1 MHAIAGFRDQPGR
14 GVRLAIT
21 GLTANTT
28 YHFRI
33 VATNAGG
40 ESKGSDQTFTTLPN
54 APAVVTE
61 AASSVTQTS
70 ATLNATVNP
79 EGGNVTDCHF
89 EYGTTNAYGS
99 SAPCTP
105 SPASETSPVAVSASL
120 GILDLTANTAYH
132 FRIVATNAG
141 GESKGSDQTFTTLPN
156 APAVVTEAAS
166 SVTQTSATLNATVNP
181 EGGNVTD
188 CHFEYGTTNAY
199 GSSAPCTPS
208 PASETS
214 PVAVSASLRIL
225 GLTANTTYHFR
236 IVATNAG
243 GESKGSDQTFETLPN
258 APAVN
263 SIEPA
268 EGPTAG
274 GTEVKIKGAGFEP
287 GSTVTIGS
295 PATDVK
301 VESKTEIKAK
311 TAAGSGSP
319 EVVVSD
325 VGGSSSGGPK
335 YTYVAPPAVV
345 TKPASS
351 VTQTTATLNATVN
364 PEGGATTD
372 CHFEYGTSVI
382 YDKSAPCTPS
392 TVSGTSPV
400 EVSASLTGLTANTE
414 YHFRISAAN
423 AGGTSGGSDRDVHDA
438 AQRPGG
444 RDQTGLFGHPD
455 HGDAERDGQP
465 RRRGND
471 RLPLRIW
478 DLGHL

>member
-1 MHAIAGFRDQPGR
+1 MHAVAGFRDQPGR
-14 GVRLAIT
+14 GVRLASL

-28 YHFRI
+28 YHYRI

-214 PVAVSASLRIL
+214 PSRCPPRDHRPDRQHHLPLPDRRDQRRRRKQRLR
-225 GLTANTTYHFR
+225 
-236 IVATNAG
+236 
-243 GESKGSDQTFETLPN
+243 S
-258 APAVN
+258 
-263 SIEPA
+263 
-268 EGPTAG
+268 
-274 GTEVKIKGAGFEP
+274 
-287 GSTVTIGS
+287 
-295 PATDVK
+295 
-301 VESKTEIKAK
+301 
-311 TAAGSGSP
+311 
-319 EVVVSD
+319 
-325 VGGSSSGGPK
+325 
-335 YTYVAPPAVV
+335 
-345 TKPASS
+345 
-351 VTQTTATLNATVN
+351 
-364 PEGGATTD
+364 
-372 CHFEYGTSVI
+372 
-382 YDKSAPCTPS
+382 
-392 TVSGTSPV
+392 
-400 EVSASLTGLTANTE
+400 
-414 YHFRISAAN
+414 
-423 AGGTSGGSDRDVHDA
+423 DVHDA
-438 AQRPGG
+438 AQRSGG
-444 RDQTGLFGHPD
+444 RDRSGLLGHPD
-455 HGDAERDGQP
+455 LRDAERHGQP
-465 RRRGND
+465 RRRQRD
-471 RLPLRIW
+471 RLPLRIRHQQRLRLERPVHAVAGFR
-478 DLGHL
+478 DQPGRGVRLAGSPA